1 MAINSLVHFTF
12 FKYTFF
18 DYGMNHI
25 LPPIILA
32 IFVILFAIGGI
43 NFLVKNI
50 DIQKCLFLFYLFVC
64 PVLFF
69 IALSFLG
76 IYPFCNRVI
85 IFLIPIFIINIINAF
100 DFNNSKILNLI
111 STIFITSFMLFMFGY
126 EIKISEIKYLL
137 TDKYQYGMVRKELQF
152 IENMNSQ
159 DEIILSNERLYSYCI
174 NNKNVLIISSESFE
188 ENNKIKYLDR
198 RSNENKEVD
207 SIADLVVGKNKVYIF
222 HNVDEYG
229 DIANNFVLSE
239 LKKLNYEGIER
250 NNGLFTYS
258 VMNKTK

>member
-1 MAINSLVHFTF
+1 
-12 FKYTFF
+12 
-18 DYGMNHI
+18 MNHI
-25 LPPIILA
+25 LPKIILT

-43 NFLVKNI
+43 NFLVKTI
-50 DIQKCLFLFYLFVC
+50 DIQKRLFLFYLFVC

-100 DFNNSKILNLI
+100 NFNNNKIINSM
-111 STIFITSFMLFMFGY
+111 STIFIICFMFFMFGY
-126 EIKISEIKYLL
+126 GYKIGEIKYHL
-137 TDKYQYGMVRKELQF
+137 TDKYQYGMVREELQF
-152 IENMNSQ
+152 IENINSQ
-159 DEIILSNERLYSYCI
+159 DEIILSNERLCSYCI

-188 ENNKIKYLDR
+188 GNNKIKYLDR
-198 RSNENKEVD
+198 YSNENKEVD
-207 SIADLVVGKNKVYIF
+207 SIADLVVGKNKVYLF

-239 LKKLNYEGIER
+239 LKKLNYGETQR